1 MRILHISSARALGGG
16 ERHLADLA
24 NALAERGHEVYAA
37 LVPGSPL
44 SRELSALPEQNI
56 FRLRLRNA
64 LDIGSAL
71 ELARL
76 VRRHRIEIVH
86 AHMARDYPLA
96 ALGAQRAGTNTQ
108 LIITRHVLFPLHRL
122 HRIALSR
129 VSRVIAVSG
138 AVARS
143 VSAQRLFPAHKIKV
157 VTNGVDVKRFDA
169 RAHAS
174 RHETFRR
181 SVGIAPERLLVGML
195 GEIKP
200 LKGQEDFLR
209 MGAIIARR
217 FPAVDFIIAGC
228 DTSRTGEHRARV
240 ERLISEHE
248 RLRGRVHLTGWL
260 TDVAPLLSS
269 LDIFVSASHTESF
282 GLTMVEAMASGR
294 PVVAT
299 ATEGA
304 REIIEDGVTGLLVPV
319 GDAEALAAA
328 ITGLLEDAQ
337 ERKRLGARASEVA
350 RERFSLDRMVEAT
363 EQVYREVLG
372 SHDPK

>member
-1 MRILHISSARALGGG
+1 VRILQISSARALGGG

-24 NALAERGHEVYAA
+24 DALAERGHEVYAA
-37 LVPGSPL
+37 LVPRSPL
-44 SRELSALPEQNI
+44 SRELSALPEKNI

-64 LDIGSAL
+64 LDVGSAL

-76 VRRHRIEIVH
+76 IRQHRIEIVH

-96 ALGAQRAGTNTQ
+96 ALGAQHARANAQ

-129 VSRVIAVSG
+129 VARVIAVSE

-143 VSAQRLFPAHKIKV
+143 ISTQGLFPAHKIKV

-169 RAHAS
+169 SVHACG
-174 RHETFRR
+174 RETFRR
-181 SVGIAPERLLVGML
+181 SASIAPERRLVGML

-209 MGAIIARR
+209 AAAIIARR
-217 FPAVDFIIAGC
+217 FPGVDFMIAGC

-240 ERLISEHE
+240 ERLIRELDL
-248 RLRGRVHLTGWL
+248 LRGRVHLTGWL
-260 TDVAPLLSS
+260 ADVAPLLSA
-269 LDIFVSASHTESF
+269 LDVFVSASHTESF
-282 GLTMVEAMASGR
+282 GLTIVEAMASGT

-319 GDAEALAAA
+319 GDAEALASA
-328 ITGLLEDAQ
+328 ITRLLEDEH
-337 ERKRLGARASEVA
+337 ERKRMGARARRVA
-350 RERFSLDRMVEAT
+350 RERFSLDRMVDQT
-363 EQVYREVLG
+363 EQIYREILSG
-372 SHDPK
+372 DEAN

>member
-1 MRILHISSARALGGG
+1 
-16 ERHLADLA
+16 
-24 NALAERGHEVYAA
+24 
-37 LVPGSPL
+37 
-44 SRELSALPEQNI
+44 
-56 FRLRLRNA
+56 
-64 LDIGSAL
+64 
-71 ELARL
+71 
-76 VRRHRIEIVH
+76 
-86 AHMARDYPLA
+86 
-96 ALGAQRAGTNTQ
+96 
-108 LIITRHVLFPLHRL
+108 
-122 HRIALSR
+122 
-129 VSRVIAVSG
+129 
-138 AVARS
+138 
-143 VSAQRLFPAHKIKV
+143 
-157 VTNGVDVKRFDA
+157 
-169 RAHAS
+169 
-174 RHETFRR
+174 
-181 SVGIAPERLLVGML
+181 
-195 GEIKP
+195 
-200 LKGQEDFLR
+200 
-209 MGAIIARR
+209 
-217 FPAVDFIIAGC
+217 VDFIIAGC